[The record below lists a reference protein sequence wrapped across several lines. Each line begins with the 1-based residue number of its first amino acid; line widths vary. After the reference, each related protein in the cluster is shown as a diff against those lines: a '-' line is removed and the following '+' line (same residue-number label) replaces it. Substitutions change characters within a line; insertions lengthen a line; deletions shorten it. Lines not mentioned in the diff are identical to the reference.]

1 MFVVADGVNYET
13 ANSYVS
19 VEYADAYHA
28 LRDNAA
34 WAAKATPTKQ
44 AALVKAT
51 DYIEQAYGQRFVG
64 TATLGSLLAWPR
76 FVSGVDTL
84 NYIPDALKKAVCE
97 LALEAMTG
105 PLNPVYTAKQAVKRK
120 RVEGAVDIEYRD
132 DAPTSP
138 LRPAVI
144 GLLSPLL
151 VLPSLNRPVVRV

>member
-1 MFVVADGVNYET
+1 MFIVADGVNYET

-28 LRDNAA
+28 LRDNTA
-34 WAAKATPTKQ
+34 WASKAEPAKQ

-51 DYIEQAYGQRFVG
+51 DYVEQAYGPRFG
-64 TATLGSLLAWPR
+64 GYNGRMIGLSWPR
-76 FVSGVDTL
+76 YDSGYADDA
-84 NYIPDALKKAVCE
+84 IPENLKKAVCE
-97 LALEAMTG
+97 LALEALAG
-105 PLNPVYTAKQAVKRK
+105 PLNPIYTAKQAVKRK

-132 DAPTSP
+132 DAPITP

-151 VLPSLNRPVVRV
+151 VAASFNRPVVRV